1 MKKGLKRGLIIYG
14 IGFFAVL
21 VIRLVYGY
29 ATYGDTTIST
39 SGYFG
44 YGLNA
49 GNNNDQAGN
58 SIAGIS
64 GWNKA
69 SEKRIV
75 TKTGGTGTVT
85 VEQKYEKVAHI
96 SSESSAFEK
105 EQKRARD
112 LISSFKAVI
121 QYEQNSGLKG
131 NRSLNLVIGVVPEK
145 FDEFTDQIRGIGKL
159 QSILINKTDKT
170 SEYRDLNAKRKSL
183 EESIE
188 SLIALKKRGGRV
200 EEYIKLEE
208 KILETKKQIQDLG
221 VKLGDYA
228 AENELCTVRFTLYE
242 KAFYSYSFI
251 RSLKISLVWAVQLY
265 LVMTIC
271 AFFGG
276 LTILIGLKIIEKTK
290 LDLTVKKLLTGN
302 TKRRK

>member
-1 MKKGLKRGLIIYG
+1 MKKGLKKGLIIYG
-14 IGFFAVL
+14 VGFLAVL

-29 ATYGDTTIST
+29 ATYGDATVST
-39 SGYFG
+39 PGYFA
-44 YGLNA
+44 YGLNV
-49 GNNNDQAGN
+49 NNNDQSGGN
-58 SIAGIS
+58 PMS

-75 TKTGGTGTVT
+75 AKTGGTGTVT

-131 NRSLNLVIGVVPEK
+131 NRSLNLVIGIVPEK

-228 AENELCTVRFTLYE
+228 AENELCTAQFTLYE
-242 KAFYSYSFI
+242 KALYSYSFI
-251 RSLKISLVWAVQLY
+251 RSLRISLVWAVQLY

-271 AFFGG
+271 AFLGA
-276 LTILIGLKIIEKTK
+276 LTILIGLKIIEKTGF
-290 LDLTVKKLLTGN
+290 DLTVKKLLTGN
-302 TKRRK
+302 AKRRK